1 MDSLEKKVVRYTRAA
16 LLGSLASEGG
26 GKAATNM
33 GNAVD
38 KESGDLK
45 MRSKLLG
52 LVLMLALAACTDGNN
67 STNPPV
73 TPAPPASP
81 PATPV
86 AVCTPPIT
94 LINTSIPARVVGT
107 GTPGSCTEAALRT
120 AISAG
125 GIITFS
131 CGNAPVTIAVNSE
144 LVIGMDNPDVVLDGG
159 GLVTLSGGN
168 KSRILN
174 INSSFERSTPL
185 VTVQKLKFI
194 DANITTE
201 GGGAIKRLGGTLRVI
216 DSQFSNNR
224 CIAVDQDKAGGA
236 IYAVGPAPLTIV
248 GSTFSNNRCASGGA
262 IGGLFADISIT
273 NSTISGNTA
282 TGNGGNPGNGGNGGG
297 LYVDGNDNNLSICG
311 SRITGNS
318 GEAFG
323 GGVFKVINNLKG
335 STVIKQSTIADNT
348 STGDKLAGGLY
359 LQGTAVTLES
369 STISGNRA
377 NGAGGIYIG
386 PGSSV
391 NMLNTTIA
399 NNTAV
404 ASLGGGLFL
413 DGVSGSIKHT
423 TFLGNA
429 ASGASAF
436 GGAVSGA
443 SLSVNLQNSVFAG
456 NSAGNG
462 FNPITCTGQFANGGG
477 NTQFPVLRS
486 GGGSD
491 SPNALCAS
499 GIGLTD
505 PQLEPLADNGGATKT
520 ALPALTSPLLKA
532 TSGNCAVSDQRGAT
546 RGTPCTAGATE
557 RP

>member
-1 MDSLEKKVVRYTRAA
+1 MKLRYLLIA
-16 LLGSLASEGG
+16 LSIALFACPD
-26 GKAATNM
+26 GK
-33 GNAVD
+33 
-38 KESGDLK
+38 
-45 MRSKLLG
+45 
-52 LVLMLALAACTDGNN
+52 N
-67 STNPPV
+67 SSPV
-73 TPAPPASP
+73 SPA
-81 PATPV
+81 PV
-86 AVCTPPIT
+86 AVCATPIQPV
-94 LINTSIPARVVGT
+94 NTSAPARVVGT
-107 GTPGSCTEAALRT
+107 GTSVSCTEAVLRSALR
-120 AISAG
+120 AG

-131 CGNAPVTIAVNSE
+131 CGSAPVTIAVSTE
-144 LVIGMDNPDVVLDGG
+144 LVIPMDSPDVVLDGG
-159 GLVTLSGGN
+159 GVVTLSGGN
-168 KSRILN
+168 KTRILN
-174 INSSFERSTPL
+174 IDSSFERSTPL
-185 VTVQKLKFI
+185 VTLQNLKFI
-194 DANITTE
+194 DANSVTDS
-201 GGGAIKRLGGTLRVI
+201 GGAIKRLGGTLRVI
-216 DSQFSNNR
+216 DSAFTNNR

-262 IGGLFADISIT
+262 IGGLFAEIGIT
-273 NSTISGNTA
+273 NSTIEGNTA

-297 LYVDGNDNNLSICG
+297 VYVDGNNNNLSICG
-311 SRITGNS
+311 SRIVGNS

-323 GGVFKVINNLKG
+323 GGVFKVINNLNG

-359 LQGTAVTLES
+359 LQGTAVSLES

-377 NGAGGIYIG
+377 SGAGGLYIG

-391 NMLNTTIA
+391 AMLNVTIA

-404 ASLGGGLFL
+404 SSLGGGLYL
-413 DGVSGSIKHT
+413 DGVSGAIRHT
-423 TFLGNA
+423 TFSGNA

-443 SLSVNLQNSVFAG
+443 SSNISLQNSVFAG

-462 FNPITCTGQFANGGG
+462 FNPITCVGQFANGGG

-499 GIGLTD
+499 SIAITD
-505 PQLEPLADNGGATKT
+505 PQLLELADNAGPTKT
-520 ALPALTSPLLKA
+520 ALPASSSPLLKA
-532 TSGNCAVSDQRGAT
+532 ISSNCAVKDQRGAV

>member
-1 MDSLEKKVVRYTRAA
+1 MKLRI
-16 LLGSLASEGG
+16 LSLALSI
-26 GKAATNM
+26 A
-33 GNAVD
+33 
-38 KESGDLK
+38 
-45 MRSKLLG
+45 
-52 LVLMLALAACTDGNN
+52 LVACPNDQN
-67 STNPPV
+67 SSNPPVPVTPPTPTAPPTPPAPPAPPTPPV
-73 TPAPPASP
+73 TPPISP
-81 PATPV
+81 PSAPV
-86 AVCTPPIT
+86 AVCVPPIT
-94 LINTSIPARVVGT
+94 PVNTSNPARVVGN
-107 GTPGSCTEAALRT
+107 GTPSSCTEAALRS

-131 CGNAPVTIAVNSE
+131 CGSAPVTIAVNAE
-144 LVIGMDNPDVVLDGG
+144 LVIPMDSPDIVLDGG
-159 GLVTLSGGN
+159 GRVTLSGGN
-168 KSRILN
+168 KTRILN

-185 VTVQKLKFI
+185 VTLQNLKFI
-194 DANITTE
+194 DANNTGE

-216 DSQFSNNR
+216 DSAFSNNR

-248 GSTFSNNRCASGGA
+248 GSTFNNNRCASGGA
-262 IGGLFADISIT
+262 IGGLFAEINIT
-273 NSTISGNTA
+273 NSTITNNTA

-297 LYVDGNDNNLSICG
+297 VYIDGNDNNLNLCG
-311 SRITGNS
+311 SRIAGNS

-335 STVIKQSTIADNT
+335 STVIKNSTIADNT

-359 LQGTAVTLES
+359 LQGTSVSLEA
-369 STISGNRA
+369 STVSGNRA

-391 NMLNTTIA
+391 AMLNTTIA

-404 ASLGGGLFL
+404 SSLGGGLYL
-413 DGVSGSIKHT
+413 DGVSGSIRHT
-423 TFLGNA
+423 TFIGNA
-429 ASGASAF
+429 APGANAF

-443 SLSVNLQNSVFAG
+443 SSSVSLQNSVFAS

-462 FNPITCTGQFANGGG
+462 FNPITCVGQFANGGG

-491 SPNALCAS
+491 SPNALCSS
-499 GIGLTD
+499 GMSVTD
-505 PQLEPLADNGGATKT
+505 PQLTALADNGGPTRT
-520 ALPALTSPLLKA
+520 ALPASSSPLLKA
-532 TSGNCAVSDQRGAT
+532 ISSNCAVTDQRGAA

>member
-1 MDSLEKKVVRYTRAA
+1 MKLHSLLIVLSIVLVACP
-16 LLGSLASEGG
+16 EG
-26 GKAATNM
+26 KSS
-33 GNAVD
+33 V
-38 KESGDLK
+38 
-45 MRSKLLG
+45 
-52 LVLMLALAACTDGNN
+52 
-67 STNPPV
+67 NP
-73 TPAPPASP
+73 PAPPPTPP
-81 PATPV
+81 PAVTPPTV
-86 AVCTPPIT
+86 TPPTPSAVCTPPIT
-94 LINTSIPARVVGT
+94 PVNTSSPTRVVGT
-107 GTPGSCTEAALRT
+107 GTPSSCSEAALRT
-120 AISAG
+120 ALAAG

-131 CGNAPVTIAVNSE
+131 CGSASVTIAVNAE
-144 LVIGMDNPDVVLDGG
+144 LVIPMDSPDVVLDGG
-159 GLVTLSGGN
+159 GLVTLSGNN
-168 KSRILN
+168 KTRILN

-185 VTVQKLKFI
+185 VTLQNLKFI
-194 DANITTE
+194 DANSPTD

-216 DSQFSNNR
+216 DSAFTNNR

-248 GSTFSNNRCASGGA
+248 GSTFTNNRCASGGA
-262 IGGLFADISIT
+262 IGGLFAEISIT
-273 NSTISGNTA
+273 NSAIQGNTA

-297 LYVDGNDNNLSICG
+297 VYVDGNDNNLGVCG

-348 STGDKLAGGLY
+348 SSGEKLAGGLY
-359 LQGTAVTLES
+359 LQGTAVTLET

-377 NGAGGIYIG
+377 NGAGGLYIG

-391 NMLNTTIA
+391 AMLNATIA

-404 ASLGGGLFL
+404 SSLGGGLYL
-413 DGVSGSIKHT
+413 DGVSGSIRHT
-423 TFLGNA
+423 TFVGNA
-429 ASGASAF
+429 ASGANAF

-443 SLSVNLQNSVFAG
+443 SSNINLQNSVFAG

-462 FNPITCTGQFANGGG
+462 FNPITCVGQFANGGG

-491 SPNALCAS
+491 SPTALCSS
-499 GIGLTD
+499 GISVTD
-505 PQLEPLADNGGATKT
+505 PQLTALADNGGPTKT
-520 ALPALTSPLLKA
+520 AMPASSSPLLKA
-532 TSGNCAVSDQRGAT
+532 ISSNCAAGDQRGAA

>member
-1 MDSLEKKVVRYTRAA
+1 MKL
-16 LLGSLASEGG
+16 
-26 GKAATNM
+26 
-33 GNAVD
+33 
-38 KESGDLK
+38 
-45 MRSKLLG
+45 KLLVFALSMA
-52 LVLMLALAACTDGNN
+52 LVACPNDGN
-67 STNPPV
+67 SGNPPGSPPPPV
-73 TPAPPASP
+73 VEPPAPP
-81 PATPV
+81 PATA

-94 LINTSIPARVVGT
+94 AVNTSSPARVVGN
-107 GTPGSCTEAALRT
+107 GTASSCTESALRS
-120 AISAG
+120 AINAG

-131 CGNAPVTIAVNSE
+131 CGSAPVTIAINTE
-144 LVIGMDNPDVVLDGG
+144 LVIPMDSPEVVLDGG
-159 GLVTLSGGN
+159 GRVTLSGGN
-168 KSRILN
+168 KTRILN

-185 VTVQKLKFI
+185 VTLQNLKFI
-194 DANITTE
+194 DANNTSE

-216 DSQFSNNR
+216 DSAFTNNR

-262 IGGLFADISIT
+262 IGGLFAEINIT
-273 NSTISGNTA
+273 NSTITDNTA

-297 LYVDGNDNNLSICG
+297 VYVDGNDNNLSICG
-311 SRITGNS
+311 SRIAGNS

-323 GGVFKVINNLKG
+323 GGVFKVINNLNG

-348 STGDKLAGGLY
+348 SSGDKLAGGLY
-359 LQGTAVTLES
+359 LQGTAVTLEA

-377 NGAGGIYIG
+377 SGAGGVYIG
-386 PGSSV
+386 PGSSLA
-391 NMLNTTIA
+391 MLNTTIA

-404 ASLGGGLFL
+404 SSLGGGLYL
-413 DGVSGSIKHT
+413 DGVSGSIRHT

-429 ASGASAF
+429 APGANAF

-443 SLSVNLQNSVFAG
+443 SSSVSLQNSVFAG

-462 FNPITCTGQFANGGG
+462 FNPITCVGQFANGGG

-491 SPNALCAS
+491 NPNALCSS
-499 GIGLTD
+499 GIAVTD
-505 PQLEPLADNGGATKT
+505 PQLTALADNGGPTKT
-520 ALPALTSPLLKA
+520 AIPAATSPLLKA
-532 TSGNCAVSDQRGAT
+532 ISSNCAITDQRGAT